1 MFPKNWEILP
11 DSFKKLKSVEV
22 FKRSLKTSLLDFA
35 VFLRTILNYIHRKH
49 EEIVSGKLYF
59 SLSVWIHTWLNEWFV
74 LMRFVFVAL
83 VWHKCLCIYRL
94 FTYWKFFTD
103 RNGTESKVC
112 EHAHL
117 DRYVMWLKK
126 TFIRIAVEIISTFFR
141 FFLLSIRKNVTSQS
155 DLLIWW

>member
-59 SLSVWIHTWLNEWFV
+59 SLSV
-74 LMRFVFVAL
+74 
-83 VWHKCLCIYRL
+83 
-94 FTYWKFFTD
+94 
-103 RNGTESKVC
+103 
-112 EHAHL
+112 
-117 DRYVMWLKK
+117 
-126 TFIRIAVEIISTFFR
+126 
-141 FFLLSIRKNVTSQS
+141 
-155 DLLIWW
+155 